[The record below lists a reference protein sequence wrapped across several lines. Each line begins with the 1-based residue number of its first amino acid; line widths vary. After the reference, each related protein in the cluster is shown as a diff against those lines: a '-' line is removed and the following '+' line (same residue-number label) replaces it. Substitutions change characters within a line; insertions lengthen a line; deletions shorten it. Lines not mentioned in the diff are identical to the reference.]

1 MDNEILQ
8 IKTSER
14 KFFLQYLMLK
24 KPIFDMY
31 ISNLTGKNEQIPAK
45 LIHVISEL
53 LYYNHKYSNLEDNE
67 RWEKIF
73 NRNHRS
79 MICSDLNIKDSQLN
93 TYFTMLRNYKVI
105 INNRINKPFIV
116 SPDSKEYEL
125 IFKFSLNG
133 EK

>member
-1 MDNEILQ
+1 MGNEILQ
-8 IKTSER
+8 IKTSEK

-31 ISNLTGKNEQIPAK
+31 ISSLTGKNEQMPAK
-45 LIHVISEL
+45 LIHVVAEL
-53 LYYNHKYSNLEDNE
+53 LYYNHKYANLEDNE

-79 MICSDLNIKDSQLN
+79 MICNNLSIKDSQLN

-105 INNRINKPFIV
+105 VNNRIGKPFVV

-125 IFKFSLNG
+125 VFKFSLNG